1 MHLELMN
8 VMFKCYEPVTIVKC
22 CELVNC
28 GCNILLFIQI
38 LVNCGC
44 NVLLFIQIL
53 VNWGCKLDRKKATA
67 WPK

>member
-1 MHLELMN
+1 MN

-28 GCNILLFIQI
+28 GCNVLLFIQILVDCGCNVLLFIQI

-53 VNWGCKLDRKKATA
+53 VYLFEIY
-67 WPK
+67 